1 MNVVVG
7 ARRIFILRENMD
19 VVPTFNNV
27 QRGRAYFSLRA
38 PVVGDSFLA
47 TSCSSSIPFNEIEPA
62 PGHEGRPRAA
72 ESCGA

>member
-38 PVVGDSFLA
+38 PVVGAFDA
-47 TSCSSSIPFNEIEPA
+47 QPPVASSSIPFNEIT
-62 PGHEGRPRAA
+62 R
-72 ESCGA
+72 